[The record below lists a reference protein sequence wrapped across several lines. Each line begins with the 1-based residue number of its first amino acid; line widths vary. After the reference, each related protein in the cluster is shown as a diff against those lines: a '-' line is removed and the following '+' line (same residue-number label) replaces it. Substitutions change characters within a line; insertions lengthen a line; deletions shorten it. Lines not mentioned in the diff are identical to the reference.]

1 MMRNSV
7 YLRQKEDH
15 METGVLKQEQIEL
28 PEYIEQKLTALAA
41 AHGKSVKTFIEYL
54 IIESVEALED
64 KDTGHPSP
72 SHDPWFNDRSNLEMV
87 EQGMAEEKAGRTR
100 IVSMDDIRNILEA

>member
-1 MMRNSV
+1 
-7 YLRQKEDH
+7 

-54 IIESVEALED
+54 IIESVEALEE
-64 KDTGHPSP
+64 GGSVEGEI
-72 SHDPWFNDRSNLEMV
+72 RRLLES
-87 EQGMAEEKAGRTR
+87 Q
-100 IVSMDDIRNILEA
+100 NQ

>member
-54 IIESVEALED
+54 IIESVEALEE
-64 KDTGHPSP
+64 GGSVEGEI
-72 SHDPWFNDRSNLEMV
+72 RRLLES
-87 EQGMAEEKAGRTR
+87 Q
-100 IVSMDDIRNILEA
+100 NQ

>member
-7 YLRQKEDH
+7 YLRQKEDY

-54 IIESVEALED
+54 IIESVEALEE
-64 KDTGHPSP
+64 GGSVEGEI
-72 SHDPWFNDRSNLEMV
+72 RRLLES
-87 EQGMAEEKAGRTR
+87 Q
-100 IVSMDDIRNILEA
+100 NQ